1 MTGDTRPYHSE
12 THSDDRYDCWPISFR
27 LGSRGHITTPLH
39 MTGHTR
45 STPYDWW
52 HTQKSVE
59 FSCDSWRGVST
70 VTDIVTNERQCLW
83 CYERETMSDI
93 KDSWRGVSTVNTLQH
108 TATHCNTLQHTA
120 THCNT
125 LQHTAT
131 HCNTLQ
137 LLWLLTRCV
146 NSVNSHLLPHLV
158 TLDNSHLFLVC
169 CDESWR
175 GQQSPFANTASSSK
189 LYVSSAEY
197 RLFYR
202 ALLQKRPAILRPF
215 ANTILWLL
223 TTVTFCQLWLVGAC
237 DYFFVLVGAY
247 DYFFLLLLTRS
258 TVTFCQHNLGYF
270 VNQFCHESFWC

>member
-120 THCNT
+120 THCTTLQHTATHCNT

-137 LLWLLTRCV
+137 HTATHCNTLQHTATHC
-146 NSVNSHLLPHLV
+146 NS
-158 TLDNSHLFLVC
+158 
-169 CDESWR
+169 CDSWR
-175 GQQSPFANTASSSK
+175 G
-189 LYVSSAEY
+189 VSTVSTVT
-197 RLFYR
+197 FCH
-202 ALLQKRPAILRPF
+202 
-215 ANTILWLL
+215 TSWLL
-223 TTVTFCQLWLVGAC
+223 TTVTFSSCVVTSLDEVNSH
-237 DYFFVLVGAY
+237 
-247 DYFFLLLLTRS
+247 LLPTQQALQNYTSLLQNIVS
-258 TVTFCQHNLGYF
+258 FIGLFCKRDL
-270 VNQFCHESFWC
+270 QF

>member
-120 THCNT
+120 THCN
-125 LQHTAT
+125 
-131 HCNTLQ
+131 
-137 LLWLLTRCV
+137 
-146 NSVNSHLLPHLV
+146 S
-158 TLDNSHLFLVC
+158 
-169 CDESWR
+169 CDSWR
-175 GQQSPFANTASSSK
+175 G
-189 LYVSSAEY
+189 VSTVSTVT
-197 RLFYR
+197 FCH
-202 ALLQKRPAILRPF
+202 
-215 ANTILWLL
+215 TSWLL
-223 TTVTFCQLWLVGAC
+223 TTVTFSSCVVTSLDEVNSH
-237 DYFFVLVGAY
+237 
-247 DYFFLLLLTRS
+247 LLPTQQALQNYTSLLQNIVS
-258 TVTFCQHNLGYF
+258 FIGLFCKRDL
-270 VNQFCHESFWC
+270 QF